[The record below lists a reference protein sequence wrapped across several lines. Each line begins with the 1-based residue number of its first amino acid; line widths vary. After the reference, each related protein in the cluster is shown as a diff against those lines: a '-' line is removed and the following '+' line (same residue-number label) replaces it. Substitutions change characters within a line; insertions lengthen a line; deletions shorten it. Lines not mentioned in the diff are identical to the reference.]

1 MPCLMS
7 SRSGRLLALCGLLAM
22 TILGGL
28 AGFLVV
34 SWFKA
39 QYSVPS
45 RFAIYAL
52 VIAVVALAAFGG
64 LWFLRIPGKLPK

>member
-1 MPCLMS
+1 MPSLMS
-7 SRSGRLLALCGLLAM
+7 SRFGRMLALAGILAM
-22 TILGGL
+22 TILGAL

-39 QYSVPS
+39 QYSAPS
-45 RFAIYAL
+45 IFAIYAL
-52 VIAVVALAAFGG
+52 VAAVIALAAFGG